1 MRELKA
7 QEEIVRSNRE
17 QVLQA
22 QKRAEDLVNWA
33 KDATANGSWAALT
46 AWDLLQ
52 DAVAMMTW
60 DDTHRKSPEG
70 IKARKEWATRYHAWF
85 MECRERGVWSETEDP
100 YYDPNSECGDE
111 RQP

>member
-1 MRELKA
+1 MGDDQRLDEILMILRELKA

-60 DDTHRKSPEG
+60 DDTHRKSP
-70 IKARKEWATRYHAWF
+70 
-85 MECRERGVWSETEDP
+85 
-100 YYDPNSECGDE
+100 
-111 RQP
+111 